1 MEVESQVHL
10 YGHTGEVT
18 SLFVCK
24 PYSILISV
32 SKDGTCILWDL
43 NRLVCVCYIFYV
55 FLCVM
60 RNLKWKFSTQHF
72 RGLSAAL
79 CLFRLCYV
87 QSLTG
92 HKSPVTAVSA
102 SETTGDIAT
111 VCDSG
116 EDRFALSPLRHLCF
130 GFVL

>member
-43 NRLVCVCYIFYV
+43 NRWVCVRLKDNMSV
-55 FLCVM
+55 FFLPEK
-60 RNLKWKFSTQHF
+60 LGST
-72 RGLSAAL
+72 AAL

-116 EDRFALSPLRHLCF
+116 RRRVSSASSLPD
-130 GFVL
+130 

>member
-43 NRLVCVCYIFYV
+43 NRSVCVRGEKKEEHASLIV
-55 FLCVM
+55 FCMSSCV
-60 RNLKWKFSTQHF
+60 
-72 RGLSAAL
+72 
-79 CLFRLCYV
+79 
-87 QSLTG
+87 
-92 HKSPVTAVSA
+92 
-102 SETTGDIAT
+102 
-111 VCDSG
+111 
-116 EDRFALSPLRHLCF
+116 
-130 GFVL
+130 

>member
-18 SLFVCK
+18 GLFVCK

-32 SKDGTCILWDL
+32 SRDGTCILWDL
-43 NRLVCVCYIFYV
+43 NRSVKKSRKCFNLMFRTSFCNMQS
-55 FLCVM
+55 LC
-60 RNLKWKFSTQHF
+60 S
-72 RGLSAAL
+72 LSAAL
-79 CLFRLCYV
+79 SFFRLCYV

-116 EDRFALSPLRHLCF
+116 EGQRYRITPPD
-130 GFVL
+130 

>member
-43 NRLVCVCYIFYV
+43 NRSVCVRLKENVCVSLRSFRLQL
-55 FLCVM
+55 LCVSSGSVM
-60 RNLKWKFSTQHF
+60 CR
-72 RGLSAAL
+72 
-79 CLFRLCYV
+79 
-87 QSLTG
+87 
-92 HKSPVTAVSA
+92 VSQ
-102 SETTGDIAT
+102 AT
-111 VCDSG
+111 KA
-116 EDRFALSPLRHLCF
+116 R
-130 GFVL
+130 